1 MTVQVLDGQVVIET
15 VDEHQYVRIASTGT
29 GSDTVRELP
38 DAFRVVAVEQDGDL
52 VVLRADDGSEV
63 RATPGQLALPG
74 TVIPAHLNPDHQA
87 DLAAELFG
95 LATVPAL
102 DADDP
107 QLTATLH
114 DERLGEV
121 VFDPVDGV
129 GAHDVPTPVGDIQIR
144 FWAAGHD
151 RVRTLL
157 PLTHELL
164 DQLPQVRDAAV
175 EFLWQWGATGG
186 DTAEGHEQFRTNF
199 GVQGLSVYHS
209 GAFAVELSDD
219 QTVFAESFLDGYWP
233 AVHFLPNGEPV
244 FITTES

>member
-15 VDEHQYVRIASTGT
+15 VDEHQYVRIAATGT
-29 GSDTVRELP
+29 GADSLRELP

-74 TVIPAHLNPDHQA
+74 TAIPPHLNPDHQA

-95 LATVPAL
+95 LAAVPAL
-102 DADDP
+102 DADDAH
-107 QLTATLH
+107 LTATLH
-114 DERLGEV
+114 DQRLGEIT
-121 VFDPVDGV
+121 FDPVDGV
-129 GAHDVPTPVGDIQIR
+129 VAHEVPTPVGEIQVR

-151 RVRTLL
+151 RVKTLL
-157 PLTHELL
+157 PLTQELL
-164 DQLPQVRDAAV
+164 GQLPQVRDAAV

-186 DTAEGHEQFRTNF
+186 DTTEVQEEFRSNF
-199 GVQGLSVYHS
+199 GVRALSVYHS

-233 AVHFLPNGEPV
+233 AVHFLPNGDPV

>member
-15 VDEHQYVRIASTGT
+15 VDEHQYVRVASTGT
-29 GSDTVRELP
+29 GTDSLRELP
-38 DAFRVVAVEQDGDL
+38 DAFVVVAVEQDGDL
-52 VVLRADDGSEV
+52 VVLQAEDGREV

-74 TVIPAHLNPDHQA
+74 TVIPSHLNPDHQR
-87 DLAAELFG
+87 DLTAELLG

-102 DADDP
+102 DADGP
-107 QLTATLH
+107 HLTATLH
-114 DERLGEV
+114 DQLLGEI
-121 VFDPVDGV
+121 VFDPVAGV
-129 GAHDVPTPVGDIQIR
+129 AAHDVPTPVGDIQIR

-151 RVRTLL
+151 RVKTLL

-164 DQLPQVRDAAV
+164 QQLPQVRDAAV

-186 DTAEGHEQFRTNF
+186 DTTEGHEQFLTNF

>member
-1 MTVQVLDGQVVIET
+1 MRVLDGQVAVET
-15 VDEHQYVRIASTGT
+15 VDGHQLVRVEGIG
-29 GSDTVRELP
+29 TVRELP
-38 DAFRVVAVEQDGDL
+38 DAFRVVAVEQDDTL
-52 VVLRADDGSEV
+52 VVLRADDGREV
-63 RATPGQLALPG
+63 RVTPGQLALHG
-74 TVIPAHLNPDHQA
+74 TAIPPDLNPDHQA
-87 DLAAELFG
+87 HLADELFG
-95 LATVPAL
+95 LATVPAH
-102 DADDP
+102 DADDAR
-107 QLTATLH
+107 LTATLH
-114 DERLGEV
+114 DQRLGEI

-129 GAHDVPTPVGDIQIR
+129 VAHDVPTDVGDIQVR

-186 DTAEGHEQFRTNF
+186 DTAEGHERFLASF
-199 GVQGLSVYHS
+199 GVRGLSVYHS

-233 AVHFLPNGEPV
+233 AVHFLPDGQPV
-244 FITTES
+244 HITTES

>member
-1 MTVQVLDGQVVIET
+1 MTVQVLDGQVAVET
-15 VDEHQYVRIASTGT
+15 VDDHQYVRIASTGT
-29 GSDTVRELP
+29 ADTVRELP

-52 VVLRADDGSEV
+52 VVLLAEDGREV

-74 TVIPAHLNPDHQA
+74 TPIPSGLNPDHQA
-87 DLAAELFG
+87 HLAAELFG

-107 QLTATLH
+107 RLTATLRDH
-114 DERLGEV
+114 HLGEI

-129 GAHDVPTPVGDIQIR
+129 VAYDVPTLVGDIQVR

-157 PLTHELL
+157 PLTHELV

-199 GVQGLSVYHS
+199 GVQALSVYHS

-233 AVHFLPNGEPV
+233 AVHFLPDGEPV

>member
-1 MTVQVLDGQVVIET
+1 MIET
-15 VDEHQYVRIASTGT
+15 VDDHQYVKIAGLGT
-29 GSDTVRELP
+29 ATVRELP

-52 VVLRADDGSEV
+52 VVLCGDDGREV

-74 TVIPAHLNPDHQA
+74 TAIPPELNPDHQA
-87 DLAAELFG
+87 HLAAELFG
-95 LATVPAL
+95 LGCVPAP

-107 QLTATLH
+107 HLTATLY
-114 DERLGEV
+114 DQRLGEIT
-121 VFDPVDGV
+121 FDPVDGV
-129 GAHDVPTPVGDIQIR
+129 AAYDVPTGVGEVQVR

-151 RVRTLL
+151 RVKTLL

-164 DQLPQVRDAAV
+164 GELPQVRDAAV

-186 DTAEGHEQFRTNF
+186 DTADNHEQFLTNF
-199 GVQGLSVYHS
+199 GVQALSVYHS
-209 GAFAVELSDD
+209 GAFSVELSDD

-244 FITTES
+244 FVTIEC